1 MRANSI
7 DVERG
12 QNTLSI
18 RMRSCAVYKSFVC
31 NCDYQACARLQG
43 VCNCDYQACARLQ
56 GVCNRDYQACARLQA
71 VRVSVRMCFI
81 TYIVHVGERRRK
93 WAH

>member
-43 VCNCDYQACARLQ
+43 VC
-56 GVCNRDYQACARLQA
+56 
-71 VRVSVRMCFI
+71 VSVRMCII